1 MTPQL
6 RSVKRPMASLHP
18 AHRAIHT
25 AAIACAVVLGFAGCR
40 AYREIDLPLDATAS
54 RPTTRT
60 GDVEIGPRFLDKKQ
74 TVRLSGR
81 FDDGMFL
88 IDRAEV
94 RDDDD
99 EVELKGTIDLF
110 DRAAGRGA
118 LGGVAFRVDAASKTF
133 AADGSE
139 VLDGAVRSGSFA
151 KAECR
156 VAAGGLLLLKLTLRV
171 RGEGEADVL
180 QGEVEAV
187 RHADRGVLTI
197 GGVRAVYAP
206 STAFVFAKKDE
217 PPPAPELR
225 RIPAGTDGRTG
236 PRRYVQGDEDWR
248 PDSAFVIG
256 DVLTIGGTLQYEAEY
271 RKNNDLRDALRR
283 DRLIHQA
290 VAKLEVSA
298 DLGRHA
304 FFYGALRTTYDAV
317 HFDQDSDERSFD
329 DTSLE
334 ALFVQIQDVPFE
346 GFALQVGRQRFEEG
360 REWVVRRDYDAV
372 RAKLRTTIAEF
383 ELSVGEKLS
392 DADLEDGGVVNTL
405 AAARTEFLPGQRLY
419 AYLLHR
425 KHGELIDLDRKH
437 FGASLEGDV
446 GDVSW
451 WADFGGV
458 DGFEGG
464 LPVKGFGFDLAAMYV
479 FKDLPLEPS
488 IYAGYA
494 VGEGDGDLSDGVEG
508 TFRQSGLQRNNDR
521 FNGVAGFRYYGNLF
535 RPELSN
541 MEITTVGIGVR
552 PSARSSVDLLFHTYR
567 QDVAYPLLRTSR
579 LRYDPNGLDP
589 DLGVGVD
596 LVIGLEDW
604 RPWEFE
610 IDLGWFDPGGAFD
623 GASDAWYLLFQAKY
637 SF

>member
-6 RSVKRPMASLHP
+6 HHSRRSTPRSRV
-18 AHRAIHT
+18 AHRALPAT
-25 AAIACAVVLGFAGCR
+25 ALVFAALLGLSGCR
-40 AYREIDLPLDATAS
+40 AYREFDLPSDLAAS
-54 RPTTRT
+54 RPTTRP

-81 FDDGMFL
+81 FDDGALL

-94 RDDDD
+94 RDDDN
-99 EVELKGTIDLF
+99 EVELKGDLDLF

-118 LGGVAFRVDAASKTF
+118 IGGVGFRIDAASKVF
-133 AADGSE
+133 AADGAE
-139 VLDGAVRSGSFA
+139 ALDGDAKAGGFA
-151 KAECR
+151 KAECK
-156 VAAGGLLLLKLTLRV
+156 VSGNGLLLRKLSLRV
-171 RGEGEADVL
+171 RNEGEADVL

-187 RHADRGVLTI
+187 KHGERGVLTI

-206 STAFVFAKKDE
+206 STAFVFAKKTE
-217 PPPAPELR
+217 PPPSPELR
-225 RIPAGTDGRTG
+225 LVPAASDGRAG

-248 PDSAFVIG
+248 PDSGLIIG
-256 DVLTIGGTLQYEAEY
+256 DALTVGGTLQYEAEY
-271 RKNNDLRDALRR
+271 RGNNDLRDALRR

-290 VAKLEVSA
+290 VAKIEVSA

-304 FFYGALRTTYDAV
+304 FFYGALRNTYDAV
-317 HFDQDSDERSFD
+317 HFDQDADERSFE

-372 RAKLRTTIAEF
+372 RAKLKTSFAEF
-383 ELSVGEKLS
+383 EMSVGEKLS
-392 DADLEDGGVVNTL
+392 DADSEDGGVVNYL
-405 AAARTEFLPGQRLY
+405 AAARTEFLPGQRMY
-419 AYLLHR
+419 AYFLHR
-425 KHGELIDLDRKH
+425 KNGDLIDLDRKH
-437 FGASLEGDV
+437 FGASLEGDI
-446 GDVSW
+446 DDFSW
-451 WADFGGV
+451 WADLGGV
-458 DGFEGG
+458 DGLEGG
-464 LPVKGFGFDLAAMYV
+464 LPVKGFGFDFAAMYV

-488 IYAGYA
+488 LYAGYA
-494 VGEGDGDLSDGVEG
+494 VGAGDGDLSDGVDN
-508 TFRQSGLQRNNDR
+508 TFRQSGVQRNNDR

-541 MEITTVGIGVR
+541 MEITTVGVGVR

-589 DLGVGVD
+589 DLGVGID